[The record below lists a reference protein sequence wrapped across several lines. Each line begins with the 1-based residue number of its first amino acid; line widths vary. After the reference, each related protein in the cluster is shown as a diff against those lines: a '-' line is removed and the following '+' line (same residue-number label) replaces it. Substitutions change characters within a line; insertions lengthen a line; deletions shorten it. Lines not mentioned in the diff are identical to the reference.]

1 LSTPVTADV
10 GVTVP
15 VETPHP
21 GAAIAWYGMAVLFL
35 AQIVATMDR
44 GILSFAVEPVRRD
57 LGASDVQLS
66 LLQGLAFAI
75 FYATVGL
82 PLGMVADRVSR
93 RRLLIAGIS
102 VWSIATFLSGIASG
116 FATLFACRLFVGLG
130 EATLGPCAVSLI
142 ADLFPPSR
150 RARPMSVYLF
160 GGTISGGLAIMLTGA
175 LMALSPGTRALIPV
189 VGSFASWRL
198 TFMICG
204 LLGLVIAALLIAM
217 PEIARSGALSTVRR
231 GLGIKQAGAYFAT
244 RRRLFV
250 PLFVAVGLWTTG
262 TASVTGWSVAY
273 MMRLF
278 GTDLPSIGHRLGL
291 ASMTMA
297 VVGSLVAI
305 IILPI
310 VSRHGT
316 SAKLRLAP
324 ALSLFALPAALLA
337 LAPDLPTALLLAA
350 VPSLALPLYGSTLL
364 STLADLVPADMRG
377 VTVALYAFCGTMI
390 GATLGPLMVAL
401 LTEHAFAD
409 PRSVGTSIMLVS
421 GPALLASSLLFLT
434 CRRGLAT
441 SIDADHEFRA
451 IVAANQLG

>member
-1 LSTPVTADV
+1 
-10 GVTVP
+10 
-15 VETPHP
+15 
-21 GAAIAWYGMAVLFL
+21 M
-35 AQIVATMDR
+35 
-44 GILSFAVEPVRRD
+44 
-57 LGASDVQLS
+57 
-66 LLQGLAFAI
+66 
-75 FYATVGL
+75 
-82 PLGMVADRVSR
+82 
-93 RRLLIAGIS
+93 IAGIS

-198 TFMICG
+198 TFVICG
-204 LLGLVIAALLIAM
+204 LLGLVIAALLVAM
-217 PEIARSGALSTVRR
+217 PEIARSGARSTVRR
-231 GLGIKQAGAYFAT
+231 GLGIKQATAYFAT

-250 PLFVAVGLWTTG
+250 PLFGAVGLWTTG

-273 MMRLF
+273 MMRRF

-291 ASMTMA
+291 ASMAMA

-324 ALSLFALPAALLA
+324 ALPLFALPAALLA
-337 LAPDLPTALLLAA
+337 LTPDLPTALLLAA

-364 STLADLVPADMRG
+364 STLADLVPADIRG

-401 LTEHAFAD
+401 LTEHAFGD
-409 PRSVGTSIMLVS
+409 PRSVGTSIMLVA

-441 SIDADHEFRA
+441 LIDADPEFRA